1 MELGLKQK
9 ILDLYKSGI
18 PYNKI
23 SEILNC
29 SKGTISYHCRK
40 NNLGTE
46 YRAFTEAEIH
56 KILGLYIEK
65 RMSSKNIAIEMG
77 SSVYMVKTIT
87 TNVKRGRI
95 VSRSAAVVDWRKRT
109 KLRLIAFFG
118 GKCKLCG
125 YDRHEGAL
133 QFHHLDPT
141 KKDFTIGGKSHSF
154 ARLLEEAKKCI
165 LLCSNCHSEV
175 HAGIRTIK

>member
-1 MELGLKQK
+1 MDLGLKEE
-9 ILDLYKSGI
+9 ILKLYGEGLS
-18 PYNKI
+18 YNKI
-23 SEILNC
+23 AEKIGC

-46 YRAFTEAEIH
+46 YRTFNEEDKH
-56 KILGLYIEK
+56 KILDLYIKK
-65 RMSSKNIAIEMG
+65 RMSNKSISVEMN

-87 TNVKRGRI
+87 SNVQRDKI
-95 VSRSAAVVDWRKRT
+95 VSKSRAVIDWRKRT

-133 QFHHLDPT
+133 EFHHLDPS
-141 KKDFTIGGKSHSF
+141 KKDFSISGKSHSF
-154 ARLLEEAKKCI
+154 NRLLEEAKKCV

-175 HAGIRTIK
+175 HAGIRELK